1 MQKSNRV
8 LEEVLKLLSEPS
20 LKGLATLRHYPMER
34 QIYAR
39 FGRCGFAI
47 DLLFEKDYEKK
58 HMSVLVEA
66 VASSSAK
73 TRTRRKTYDKAGGTI
88 TCFIAEI
95 TKDGIKYRTIKSR
108 YGSAKELFDYVERV
122 RTAFYERYRS
132 LKPGVPPGK
141 EAVPGE
147 IFHAAGI
154 PDSELFLGV

>member
-8 LEEVLKLLSEPS
+8 VEEVLKLLSDPS

-47 DLLFEKDYEKK
+47 DLLVEKDHERK

-73 TRTRRKTYDKAGGTI
+73 TRRKSYEKAGGTI

-95 TKDGIKYRTIKSR
+95 MKDGIKYRTIKSR
-108 YGSAKELFDYVERV
+108 YSNAKELFGYVERV
-122 RTAFYERYRS
+122 RTAFYERYRG
-132 LKPGVPPGK
+132 LKPGVLPGK

-147 IFHAAGI
+147 IFHVAGI
-154 PDSELFLGV
+154 PDTELFLGV

>member
-8 LEEVLKLLSEPS
+8 LEEVLRLLSEPS

-47 DLLFEKDYEKK
+47 DLLFEKNHEKK

-73 TRTRRKTYDKAGGTI
+73 TMRKTYDEVGGTI

-95 TKDGIKYRTIKSR
+95 TKDGIRYRTIKSR
-108 YGSAKELFDYVERV
+108 YSNAKELFEYVERV

-132 LKPGVPPGK
+132 LKPGLPPGK

>member
-1 MQKSNRV
+1 MQKSNKV
-8 LEEVLKLLSEPS
+8 LEEVLRLLSEPS

-47 DLLFEKDYEKK
+47 DLLFEKNHEKK

-73 TRTRRKTYDKAGGTI
+73 TMRKTYDKVGGTI

-95 TKDGIKYRTIKSR
+95 TKDGIRYRTIKSR
-108 YGSAKELFDYVERV
+108 YSNAKELFEYVERV

-132 LKPGVPPGK
+132 LKPGLPPGK